1 MPIGSHPLGQLA
13 DPAHGGPAFRPT
25 WRYFEIHNVSGMTYA
40 QDTALTYG
48 LLAFIAVWATILI
61 PQVILH
67 LARFGRVDLR
77 RVGTTAT
84 ATLYACLTAAVVLLP
99 LPSAD
104 AKPPNQ
110 TVQLHPFQWIGDI
123 HAELAKHGLSAA
135 HALTTLT
142 FQQVAMNVLLFVPL
156 GLFARILWKRG
167 LIGTSLIGFA
177 ASLLIETTQ
186 LTANFGTAPFA
197 YRIFDVD
204 DLMNNTAGAILGWI
218 AGALIL
224 TLCKAGS
231 TVGTQPVRSE
241 RIDLAKAR

>member
-1 MPIGSHPLGQLA
+1 
-13 DPAHGGPAFRPT
+13 
-25 WRYFEIHNVSGMTYA
+25 MTHA
-40 QDTALTYG
+40 QVTALTYG

-77 RVGTTAT
+77 RVGTTAVV
-84 ATLYACLTAAVVLLP
+84 TLYACLTVAVVLLP
-99 LPSAD
+99 LPG
-104 AKPPNQ
+104 PNTKRPSQ
-110 TVQLHPFQWIGDI
+110 IVQLHPFQWIDDI
-123 HAELAKHGLSAA
+123 HTELLKHGFPAS
-135 HALTTLT
+135 HALTTLA
-142 FQQVAMNVLLFVPL
+142 FQQVAINVLLFVPL
-156 GLFARILWKRG
+156 GLFARVLWKRG
-167 LIGTSLIGFA
+167 LFGTSLIGFA

-204 DLMNNTAGAILGWI
+204 DLMNNTAGALLGWI
-218 AGALIL
+218 AGALIV
-224 TLCKAGS
+224 TLRKVPS

>member
-1 MPIGSHPLGQLA
+1 
-13 DPAHGGPAFRPT
+13 
-25 WRYFEIHNVSGMTYA
+25 MTYA

-48 LLAFIAVWATILI
+48 LLGFIAVWATILI

-77 RVGTTAT
+77 RVGTTA
-84 ATLYACLTAAVVLLP
+84 AVTLYACLTVAVVLLP
-99 LPSAD
+99 LPGAD

-110 TVQLHPFQWIGDI
+110 IVQLHPFQWIGDI
-123 HAELAKHGLSAA
+123 HTELAKHGLSAS
-135 HALTTLT
+135 HALTTLAS
-142 FQQVAMNVLLFVPL
+142 QQVAMNALLFVPL
-156 GLFARILWKRG
+156 GLFARILGERG
-167 LIGTSLIGFA
+167 LIGTTLIGFA

-186 LTANFGTAPFA
+186 LTANFGPAPFA

-204 DLMNNTAGAILGWI
+204 DLMNNTAGAVLGWI

-224 TLCKAGS
+224 TLCKTGS